1 MRHARTGAIRAVWFS
16 PFPGRPAAAGPARD
30 RAPSLFLW
38 PGLRGAV
45 LALLAAGSLPAL
57 AAPVAYHALGTAYVV
72 DWNKSKLKA
81 DVVHASGR
89 GPATFTQQGNTRLVH
104 LTVPYAGPASSG
116 IDDCGQPYSDTV
128 RIDRLAFKLQS
139 GSFEQGSSAVVELG
153 QRSISG
159 GCLDGQTLPYG
170 DPADAGLAMAQLP
183 LASRAPMAG
192 IGSGVALAGLHENA
206 SLPPMQDRADVA
218 TWGNGGRLRFRD
230 SGKAYP
236 VEIDANGW
244 LKLKLAAAT
253 RGYTRLT
260 QDAATGEERWLIGE
274 LARGQLKNVTSWWVV
289 PTQAGASFGGVA
301 GMARTWENGLGLS
314 TPGNTVAFFHEL
326 YADGSM
332 AITTR
337 NLQDGSQT
345 YQPGWQWV
353 FDGERSVQRLDGQP
367 GSFLARR
374 VRVWDPVRSDGDRRW
389 VLYDYTFT
397 YADGHS
403 EVVIPRR
410 LMYYL
415 DRGAAVLPGATAS
428 ASQAAVARP
437 AREPGASARRAR

>member
-1 MRHARTGAIRAVWFS
+1 MRHVRTGATRAAWFS
-16 PFPGRPAAAGPARD
+16 PMSGRLAAAGLSRP
-30 RAPSLFLW
+30 RAPSSL
-38 PGLRGAV
+38 PRAGLRAAA

-57 AAPVAYHALGTAYVV
+57 AAQVAYHALGTAYVV
-72 DWNKSKLKA
+72 DWNKPKLKA

-89 GPATFTQQGNTRLVH
+89 GPATFTQQGNTRLVQ

-139 GSFEQGSSAVVELG
+139 GSFEQGTSAVVELG

-170 DPADAGLAMAQLP
+170 DLADPGLAMAQLP

-192 IGSGVALAGLHENA
+192 IGPGVALAGLHENA

-260 QDAATGEERWLIGE
+260 QDATTGEERWLIGE
-274 LARGQLKNVTSWWVV
+274 LARGQLKNVTSWWVA

-314 TPGNTVAFFHEL
+314 TPGNPVAFFHEL

-353 FDGERSVQRLDGQP
+353 FDGERSVQSLAGQP
-367 GSFLARR
+367 GSFLANR
-374 VRVWDPVRSDGDRRW
+374 VRVWDPVRRDGDRHW

-415 DRGAAVLPGATAS
+415 DRGATALPGVPAGTHPPIATRA
-428 ASQAAVARP
+428 
-437 AREPGASARRAR
+437 AREPGAPARRAR